1 MLKNLLSAARDV
13 YNEFNLSFQLKINI
27 NMPDCCGRL
36 PLIEAIARCGVDTAL
51 PHSYQCTRGGQI
63 LGLCSACLT
72 IK

>member
-36 PLIEAIARCGVDTAL
+36 PLIEAIARCEAL
-51 PHSYQCTRGGQI
+51 TRHCPT
-63 LGLCSACLT
+63 LSSAPEAFRFLALAMHV
-72 IK
+72 